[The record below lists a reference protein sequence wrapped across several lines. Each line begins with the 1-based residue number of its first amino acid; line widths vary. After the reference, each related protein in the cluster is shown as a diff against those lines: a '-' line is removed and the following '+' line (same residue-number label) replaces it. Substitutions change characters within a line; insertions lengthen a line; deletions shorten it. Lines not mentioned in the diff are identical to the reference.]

1 MRCNYKQGFISL
13 KKIKTAPFTKKK
25 QKLLF
30 KNFDKE
36 MYQRERSKFL
46 PK

>member
-25 QKLLF
+25 TKATLQKF
-30 KNFDKE
+30 
-36 MYQRERSKFL
+36 
-46 PK
+46 